1 MPPNANLQPRVEAPS
16 DEHIVARVRAGD
28 EAVFEAIF
36 RQHHDGLWRF
46 AYHQVG
52 DAETAREIVQDVFF
66 ALWRKHAEWEVASS
80 IAGWLY
86 GAVRHHILRHRRTER
101 SVTRITDLAAR
112 AVIVEHGQAVGD
124 AIAVGDGGGR
134 SRCADA
140 GRGGG
145 AGRGGVAGARHAP
158 ERRRL
163 AMTLRWKHDL
173 PAPEIAR
180 VLGTTPQAVRHLLH
194 AGPRGDRRAARIR
207 DGSVAEKARGGT
219 VGGPGGT

>member
-1 MPPNANLQPRVEAPS
+1 MPPNSNLQPRVESPS
-16 DEHIVARVRAGD
+16 DAPLVARVRAGD

-36 RQHHDGLWRF
+36 RQHHEGLWSF

-52 DAETAREIVQDVFF
+52 CAETAREIVQDVFF
-66 ALWRKHAEWEVASS
+66 ALWRNHAEWEVTSS

-101 SVTRITDLAAR
+101 TVARITDRAAREVVAEQGLAVGGDVISVAMGAPARDAHALVEERELDAAVTKALAAL
-112 AVIVEHGQAVGD
+112 
-124 AIAVGDGGGR
+124 
-134 SRCADA
+134 
-140 GRGGG
+140 
-145 AGRGGVAGARHAP
+145 P

-180 VLGTTPQAVRHLLH
+180 VLGTTPQAVRHLLM
-194 AGPRGDRRAARIR
+194 RAREEIAAFRNMK
-207 DGSVAEKARGGT
+207 DV
-219 VGGPGGT
+219 